1 MMLRLLSA
9 VSLALVASA
18 QPYTISTF
26 AGGAMPGNMPGT
38 SASVS
43 NELSVTVDKAGN
55 VYFSAVS
62 LHSILR
68 LDATTGVLT
77 VVAGN
82 GTPGFSGDNGPATLA
97 QLDYPYGVAVDSAGN
112 LYIADCR
119 NNRIRKV
126 SNGVITTFAGS
137 ATFGFGGDNGPA
149 TSARIFG
156 PQAVAVDAAG
166 NLYIADSINNRI
178 RKVTNGVITTV
189 AGNGTAGYTGDNGP
203 ATSAKMYQPAGL
215 AVDSAG
221 NLYFADS
228 GNDVVRRVSNGTI
241 TTLAGSGTAG
251 DSGDNGPATNAQLNY
266 PYGVAV
272 DSAGNLYIA
281 EILNK
286 RVRKVTK
293 GVITTFAG
301 TGTAGFSG
309 DGGPPTSAQLYQ
321 PYDVA

>member
-1 MMLRLLSA
+1 
-9 VSLALVASA
+9 
-18 QPYTISTF
+18 
-26 AGGAMPGNMPGT
+26 
-38 SASVS
+38 
-43 NELSVTVDKAGN
+43 
-55 VYFSAVS
+55 
-62 LHSILR
+62 
-68 LDATTGVLT
+68 
-77 VVAGN
+77 
-82 GTPGFSGDNGPATLA
+82 
-97 QLDYPYGVAVDSAGN
+97 
-112 LYIADCR
+112 
-119 NNRIRKV
+119 
-126 SNGVITTFAGS
+126 
-137 ATFGFGGDNGPA
+137 
-149 TSARIFG
+149 
-156 PQAVAVDAAG
+156 
-166 NLYIADSINNRI
+166 
-178 RKVTNGVITTV
+178 VITTV

-241 TTLAGSGTAG
+241 TTVAGSGTAG

-321 PYDVA
+321 PMTSRWIPPATSTSPTPGTTGSARSRAA